1 MSISRYIY
9 KTPINNEQNNLYYL
23 DKLNDSLYKSILRS
37 KFISDNVYGI
47 EQYSDGDYEEQFLF
61 TPGYEKRDLE
71 ESSTSW
77 ELRDTNNTFY
87 KLSLAKQSFFP
98 LDTSCTLDLINQTAH
113 VNNFPVFTQLLLC
126 KRIDNWREILINQ
139 YDDYLNGNDDPIDNK
154 ILRNFQNKALNVLS
168 KISNYT
174 IQRDP
179 IDEIDEKLLQNGYR
193 LEVRFV
199 IFNPKTKQ
207 KFEGNMKKLLKNLNL
222 FNAIRLEEVSIKEI
236 VTEIETRS
244 FVSEASSAIYSESE
258 IKSLL
263 FSQPIEEETELM
275 KLKKINAPKLSIV
288 RQISSNHFSKGIEI
302 LPVEVKKPLGVDSE
316 VEKSI
321 IAAFKRVNISKEP
334 LKVTKMTRGA
344 RIQLIEC
351 KIPKDKNFKDIK
363 RNLENIQGAL
373 GNSDISLEIGNKP
386 ETVNFYLPC
395 TDSEL
400 IYLKEILE
408 SDEFQSFAEESEL
421 PFIIGE
427 DEIGNKLFT
436 SLSEIRHLLIAGST
450 GSGKSV
456 FLNCILITFILY
468 MNPNELALYL
478 IDPKMVE
485 LSPYE
490 GLPHVQK
497 VISNVREAESLLFKL
512 TVEMDKRYE
521 LLKKSRYRDVANYNK
536 DHHVDKI
543 PYIVVVVDEYAD
555 LIETCPGVEDHIT
568 RLGGK
573 ARAAG
578 IHLIIATQRPSSDIL
593 DGAIKA
599 NLPAR
604 VSFKLLTS
612 SDYTTIFGTGIPFKP
627 LGKGDGCALI
637 EGLPKQYQ
645 RFQSPLITLSDKE
658 WIDVIDN
665 LKNLYNQEEKVV
677 VELDDVVIEEP
688 IDKLKRIIIENDE
701 TRVGELQRLMGIGIN
716 KVSEM
721 MKELLEEGWLIKN
734 GRKYEVSEQVTEE

>member
-1 MSISRYIY
+1 MTMERYLFKSPIKNESNNVYALDNINDNTIHQLLKSR
-9 KTPINNEQNNLYYL
+9 
-23 DKLNDSLYKSILRS
+23 
-37 KFISDNVYGI
+37 FISDNVYGI
-47 EQYSDGDYEEQFLF
+47 EQFSDGEYAEQFF
-61 TPGYEKRDLE
+61 ISPTFDKQEYED
-71 ESSTSW
+71 SSTSW
-77 ELRDTNNTFY
+77 ALDDKCVCFEMKAQKY
-87 KLSLAKQSFFP
+87 SFFP
-98 LDTSCTLDLINQTAH
+98 LDTDEYLNLFNELAN
-113 VNNFPVFTQLLLC
+113 VNNFPVLTQVLIC
-126 KRIDNWREILINQ
+126 KRTDAWRETLINQ
-139 YDDYLNGNDDPIDNK
+139 YENYLKGNDDPMNNKIFRQMQEKMLKVFSKITRYEVKRDPIQEIDNK
-154 ILRNFQNKALNVLS
+154 ILEQ
-168 KISNYT
+168 
-174 IQRDP
+174 
-179 IDEIDEKLLQNGYR
+179 GYR
-193 LEVRFV
+193 MEVRFV
-199 IFNPKTKQ
+199 IFHPNNAK
-207 KFEGNMKKLLKNLNL
+207 KFIDNTNKLLSRLNL
-222 FNAIRLEEVSIKEI
+222 FNSLYVEEVSPKELSSLI
-236 VTEIETRS
+236 LSRS
-244 FVSEASSAIYSESE
+244 MREGYNREVYSESE
-258 IKSLL
+258 ILSLL
-263 FSQPIEEETELM
+263 CNEYSEVNEKITKT
-275 KLKKINAPKLSIV
+275 KLTLPQTTQIIRKITNNYLSEGL
-288 RQISSNHFSKGIEI
+288 KI
-302 LPVEVKKPLGVDSE
+302 LPFQPKKPLEVDTE

-321 IAAFKRVNISKEP
+321 IAAFKRVKISKEP
-334 LKVTKMTRGA
+334 LKVTNMKRGA

-408 SDEFQSFAEESEL
+408 SDEFQSYAEEYVL

-427 DEIGNKLFT
+427 DEIGNKLFA

-497 VISNVREAESLLFKL
+497 VITNMREAESLLFKL

-521 LLKKSRYRDVANYNK
+521 LLKASRYRDVASYNK
-536 DHHVDKI
+536 NNEIKI

-555 LIETCPGVEDHIT
+555 LAETSPGVEDHIN
-568 RLGGK
+568 RLGAK

-604 VSFKLLTS
+604 ISFKLQTS
-612 SDYTTIFGTGIPFKP
+612 SDYTTVFGTGMPFKP

-645 RFQSPLITLSDKE
+645 RFQSPVITLDDKE
-658 WIDVIDN
+658 WMDVIDN
-665 LKNLYNQEEKVV
+665 LKELYNQEDR
-677 VELDDVVIEEP
+677 VELELEDVVIEDTM
-688 IDKLKRIIIENDE
+688 DKLKRLILENSE
-701 TRVGELQRLMGIGIN
+701 TRVGVLQKLMEIRIN
-716 KVSEM
+716 DVSDM
-721 MKELLEEGWLIKN
+721 MKELCEEGFLVKN
-734 GRKYEVSEQVTEE
+734 GRKYEIAEYEE

>member
-1 MSISRYIY
+1 MTMERYLFKSPIKNESNNIYALENINDDIIHRLLKSR
-9 KTPINNEQNNLYYL
+9 
-23 DKLNDSLYKSILRS
+23 
-37 KFISDNVYGI
+37 FISDNVYGI
-47 EQYSDGDYEEQFLF
+47 EQFSDGEYAEQFLISPTF
-61 TPGYEKRDLE
+61 DKQNFE

-77 ELRDTNNTFY
+77 VLDDKCICFEL
-87 KLSLAKQSFFP
+87 KLQKFSFFP
-98 LDTSCTLDLINQTAH
+98 LDTDEYLNLFNELANI
-113 VNNFPVFTQLLLC
+113 NNFSVLTQVLIC
-126 KRIDNWREILINQ
+126 KRTDSWRETLINQ
-139 YDDYLNGNDDPIDNK
+139 YENYLNGNDDPMDNKMMRQMQEKMLKVFSKITRYEVKRDPIQEIDNK
-154 ILRNFQNKALNVLS
+154 IL
-168 KISNYT
+168 
-174 IQRDP
+174 
-179 IDEIDEKLLQNGYR
+179 EEGYR
-193 LEVRFV
+193 MEVRFI
-199 IFNPKTKQ
+199 IFHPNNTK
-207 KFEGNMKKLLKNLNL
+207 KFVENTNKLLSKLNL
-222 FNAIRLEEVSIKEI
+222 FNGLYIEEVSTKEMSSLI
-236 VTEIETRS
+236 LSRS
-244 FVSEASSAIYSESE
+244 MREEYSREVYSESE
-258 IKSLL
+258 IMSLL
-263 FSQPIEEETELM
+263 CSEYSDVNEKITKT
-275 KLKKINAPKLSIV
+275 KLVLPQATQLIRKITNNYLSEGL
-288 RQISSNHFSKGIEI
+288 RI
-302 LPVEVKKPLGVDSE
+302 LPLQEKKVLEVDSE

-321 IAAFKRVNISKEP
+321 ISAFKRVNISKEP
-334 LKVTKMTRGA
+334 LKVTHMTRGA

-400 IYLKEILE
+400 IYLKEILQSE
-408 SDEFQSFAEESEL
+408 EFQSFAEQNIL
-421 PFIIGE
+421 PFILGE

-497 VISNVREAESLLFKL
+497 VITDMREAESLLYKL

-521 LLKKSRYRDVANYNK
+521 LLKESRYRDVASYNK
-536 DHHVDKI
+536 DHEVKI

-555 LIETCPGVEDHIT
+555 LVETNKGVEDYIN
-568 RLGGK
+568 RLGAK

-604 VSFKLLTS
+604 ISFKLQTS
-612 SDYTTIFGTGIPFKP
+612 SDYTTVFGTGIPFKP

-645 RFQSPLITLSDKE
+645 RFQSPIITLDDKE
-658 WIDVIDN
+658 WIEVIDN
-665 LKNLYNQEEKVV
+665 LKNLYNQEERVI
-677 VELDDVVIEEP
+677 VELDDVAIEEP

>member
-1 MSISRYIY
+1 MTMERYLFKSPIKNETNNIYALDRINDKTIHQLLKSR
-9 KTPINNEQNNLYYL
+9 
-23 DKLNDSLYKSILRS
+23 
-37 KFISDNVYGI
+37 FISDNVYAI
-47 EQYSDGDYEEQFLF
+47 EQFSDGEYAEQFF
-61 TPGYEKRDLE
+61 ISPTFDKQEYED
-71 ESSTSW
+71 SSTSW
-77 ELRDTNNTFY
+77 VLDDKCVCFEM
-87 KLSLAKQSFFP
+87 KLQKYSFFP
-98 LDTSCTLDLINQTAH
+98 LDTDEYINLFNEIANI
-113 VNNFPVFTQLLLC
+113 NNFPVLTQVLIC
-126 KRIDNWREILINQ
+126 KRTDDWRETLINQ
-139 YDDYLNGNDDPIDNK
+139 YENYLKGNDDPMDNKFFRQMQEKMLKVFSKITRYEVKRDPIQEIDNK
-154 ILRNFQNKALNVLS
+154 ILEQ
-168 KISNYT
+168 
-174 IQRDP
+174 
-179 IDEIDEKLLQNGYR
+179 GYR
-193 LEVRFV
+193 MEVRFV
-199 IFNPKTKQ
+199 IFHPNNTK
-207 KFEGNMKKLLKNLNL
+207 KFIENTNKLLSRLNL
-222 FNAIRLEEVSIKEI
+222 FNNLYVEEAATNELSSLILS
-236 VTEIETRS
+236 RS
-244 FVSEASSAIYSESE
+244 MREEYNREVYSESE
-258 IKSLL
+258 ILSLL
-263 FSQPIEEETELM
+263 CNEYSEVNEKITKTELTLPHSTQIIR
-275 KLKKINAPKLSIV
+275 KITNNYLSEGLK
-288 RQISSNHFSKGIEI
+288 I
-302 LPVEVKKPLGVDSE
+302 LPYQAKKQLEVDTE
-316 VEKSI
+316 MEKSI

-334 LKVTKMTRGA
+334 LKVTNMTRGA

-363 RNLENIQGAL
+363 RNMENIQGAL

-408 SDEFQSFAEESEL
+408 SEKFQSFAEENVL

-436 SLSEIRHLLIAGST
+436 SLADIRHLLISGST

-456 FLNCILITFILY
+456 FLNSILITFILY

-497 VISNVREAESLLFKL
+497 VITNMREAESLLFKL

-521 LLKKSRYRDVANYNK
+521 LLKASRYRDVASYNK
-536 DHHVDKI
+536 NNEIKI

-555 LIETCPGVEDHIT
+555 LAETSPGVEDHIN
-568 RLGGK
+568 RLGAK

-604 VSFKLLTS
+604 ISFKLQTS
-612 SDYTTIFGTGIPFKP
+612 SDYTTVFGTGIPFKP

-645 RFQSPLITLSDKE
+645 RFQSPVITLDDKE
-658 WIDVIDN
+658 WMDVIDN
-665 LKNLYNQEEKVV
+665 LKELYGQEDGIKL
-677 VELDDVVIEEP
+677 ELEDVVIEDP
-688 IDKLKRIIIENDE
+688 MDKLKRIILDNNE
-701 TRVGELQRLMGIGIN
+701 TRVGVLQKLMEIRIN
-716 KVSEM
+716 DVSDM
-721 MKELLEEGWLIKN
+721 MKELCEEGFLVKN
-734 GRKYEVSEQVTEE
+734 GRKYEIAEYEE